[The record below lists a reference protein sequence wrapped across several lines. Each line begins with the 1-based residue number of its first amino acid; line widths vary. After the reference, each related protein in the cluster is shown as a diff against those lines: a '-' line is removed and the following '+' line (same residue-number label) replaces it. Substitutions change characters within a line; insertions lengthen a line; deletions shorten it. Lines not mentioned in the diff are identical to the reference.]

1 MAECAP
7 DVAISDTS
15 GAILDAAEQVFADRG
30 FHGATLRAIAGA
42 AGVNLSLIDY
52 HFGKKEQLF
61 TATVERRYD
70 ELFARVSAGVSAA
83 ENLPGAG
90 GSDIMRGFLA
100 PILQLASTEGAQWR
114 HYLVLLA
121 EGMSVYD
128 VPGIHASLTRLAS
141 VGSLLGDAM
150 KRRAG
155 LDGAV
160 KQSEGAV
167 DALRLDIANYLVESA
182 IIFITQDRGLLD
194 AKSHGRHQAARV
206 DRVLDDMVLFFSAG
220 YAALGVGGRVGA

>member
-1 MAECAP
+1 MTEHTP
-7 DVAISDTS
+7 EVVMSDTS
-15 GAILDAAEQVFADRG
+15 IAILDAAEQVFADRG

-61 TATVERRYD
+61 TATVERRFD

-83 ENLPGAG
+83 EAMPGAA

-100 PILQLASTEGAQWR
+100 PILQLSSTEGAQWR

-128 VPGIHASLTRLAS
+128 VPGIHASMAGLGS
-141 VGSLLGDAM
+141 IGSLLGDAM
-150 KRRAG
+150 KRNAG
-155 LDGAV
+155 AGDPR
-160 KQSEGAV
+160 
-167 DALRLDIANYLVESA
+167 RLDVANYLVEAA

-194 AKSHGRHQAARV
+194 AKSQGLQQAARV
-206 DRVLDDMVLFFSAG
+206 DRILDDMVLFFSAG
-220 YAALGVGGRVGA
+220 YAALGASA

>member
-90 GSDIMRGFLA
+90 GCDIMRGFLA

-150 KRRAG
+150 KRLAG
-155 LDGAV
+155 GGGDT
-160 KQSEGAV
+160 
-167 DALRLDIANYLVESA
+167 LRLDIANYLVEAA

-206 DRVLDDMVLFFSAG
+206 DRVLDDMVVFFSAG
-220 YAALGVGGRVGA
+220 YAALGARVGTGGRVGA

>member
-1 MAECAP
+1 MPEP
-7 DVAISDTS
+7 GVSDTRI
-15 GAILDAAEQVFADRG
+15 AILDAAEQVFADRG

-42 AGVNLSLIDY
+42 GGVNLSLINY
-52 HFGKKEQLF
+52 HFGNKEQLF

-70 ELFARVSAGVSAA
+70 ELFARVSAGVAAA
-83 ENLPGAG
+83 ESLPGAS
-90 GSDIMRGFLA
+90 GSGIMRGFLA

-150 KRRAG
+150 KRLAG
-155 LDGAV
+155 GGGDT
-160 KQSEGAV
+160 
-167 DALRLDIANYLVESA
+167 LRLDIANYLVEAA
-182 IIFITQDRGLLD
+182 IIYITKDRGLLD
-194 AKSHGRHQAARV
+194 AKTQGRRQAARV
-206 DRVLDDMVLFFSAG
+206 DRILDEMVVFFSAG
-220 YAALGVGGRVGA
+220 YAALASSA